1 MSVVNQSPQ
10 NFSNTPLSIIV
21 STNRRNTAATF
32 MHQDFESIMI
42 ESSPKAVS
50 PPHKRRNIKATT
62 TVAGMFCTYFCSLE
76 YYIVFI

>member
-21 STNRRNTAATF
+21 STNRGNTAATF

-42 ESSPKAVS
+42 
-50 PPHKRRNIKATT
+50 
-62 TVAGMFCTYFCSLE
+62 
-76 YYIVFI
+76 